1 MEATSESFDP
11 SELMGSD
18 VPFADPFSF
27 DERLFLPAYWEPAL
41 RQAETQ
47 ARPDHRDRT
56 HQTTELQQKQS
67 KQHGHDAHSPG
78 LPSSDPGP
86 SGRSPTYAELARV
99 GMRMPT
105 RMPQPRAEL
114 LNLETEPPSSDAVLA
129 VHRHSA
135 PEVDPNCRS
144 RKRAAEHALK
154 ANSASDS
161 ELDMQSPDFEG
172 EAGAGTI
179 VGACEGASQ
188 GAGVGEGVGEG
199 KSTHDGARTN
209 PQHRPSPRVR
219 CKHDTRTKHTPN
231 VKIIVA
237 TAVMSTH
244 VTSRYKCTV

>member
-41 RQAETQ
+41 WQAETHD
-47 ARPDHRDRT
+47 RPRTHRDRT
-56 HQTTELQQKQS
+56 HPTAELQQKQS
-67 KQHGHDAHSPG
+67 KQHGHDAYSPG

-86 SGRSPTYAELARV
+86 SGRSPTYAELARI
-99 GMRMPT
+99 
-105 RMPQPRAEL
+105 
-114 LNLETEPPSSDAVLA
+114 

-161 ELDMQSPDFEG
+161 ELDVQSPDFEG
-172 EAGAGTI
+172 EAGAGTS
-179 VGACEGASQ
+179 VGAGEGASQ
-188 GAGVGEGVGEG
+188 GASAGEGEGEG
-199 KSTHDGARTN
+199 KSTHDGARTS

-219 CKHDTRTKHTPN
+219 CKHVTRTKHIPN